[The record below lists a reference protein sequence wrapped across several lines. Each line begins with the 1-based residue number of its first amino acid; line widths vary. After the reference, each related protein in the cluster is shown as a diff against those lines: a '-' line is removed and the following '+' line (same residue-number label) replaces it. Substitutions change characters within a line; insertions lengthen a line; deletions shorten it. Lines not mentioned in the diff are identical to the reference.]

1 MNAETGSRRATD
13 GILLFTRRWRPTGD
27 PRSAVVL
34 VHGIAEHAGRYEHVG
49 AALAARGHDV
59 RATDL
64 RGFGRSDGRRAAVN
78 DWHEYL
84 DDLSGDIASARH
96 LGVPVVLLGHSLG
109 GLIALS
115 YALSDRPGPD
125 LLVLSAPAVD
135 AAIPLYKKI
144 AARVLGVVSP
154 NKEIGN
160 ALDGAQLCRDPTVG
174 ERYFA
179 DPLLHARTT
188 LGLGRA
194 ALRAGDRARAQFAR
208 LQVPTL
214 VIHGGADTIVPPPIS
229 APLGELPGVE
239 RVLFPSFRHESFNEE
254 GGAQAIATIADWLE
268 SRIESLG
275 S

>member
-1 MNAETGSRRATD
+1 
-13 GILLFTRRWRPTGD
+13 
-27 PRSAVVL
+27 
-34 VHGIAEHAGRYEHVG
+34 
-49 AALAARGHDV
+49 
-59 RATDL
+59 
-64 RGFGRSDGRRAAVN
+64 
-78 DWHEYL
+78 
-84 DDLSGDIASARH
+84 
-96 LGVPVVLLGHSLG
+96 VVLLGHSLG

-115 YALSDRPGPD
+115 YALTDRPGPD

-144 AARVLGVVSP
+144 AARVLGIVSP

-160 ALDGAQLCRDPTVG
+160 ALDGAQLSRDLAVS

-179 DPLLHARTT
+179 DPLLHPRTT

-194 ALRAGDRARAQFAR
+194 ALRAGDRARAESAR

-239 RVLFPSFRHESFNEE
+239 RVLFPSFRHECFNEE
-254 GGAQAIATIADWLE
+254 GGVQAIATIADWIE
-268 SRIESLG
+268 SRIDG
-275 S
+275 